1 MLNMVIHTDGGARG
15 NPGPAGIGVLIE
27 LDNQTNSKTDN
38 SDNRVEISKYIGEKT
53 NNQAEYEAVIEAL
66 KWIHENIKDDIDAEF
81 LLDSELVVH
90 QLNGKYKVKNE
101 GLKPL
106 FWEARDLVLKLGGRV
121 SFSHISREKNQV
133 ADKLVNNA
141 IDKAVE

>member
-1 MLNMVIHTDGGARG
+1 MVIHTDGGARG